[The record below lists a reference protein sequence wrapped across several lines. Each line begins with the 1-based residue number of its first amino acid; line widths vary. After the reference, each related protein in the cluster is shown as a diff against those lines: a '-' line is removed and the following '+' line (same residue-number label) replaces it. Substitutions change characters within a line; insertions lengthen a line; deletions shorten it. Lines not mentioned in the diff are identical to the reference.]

1 MLAEWQEGHHCDEP
15 MPLITG
21 VFSSRKQ
28 VEQEKQ
34 LTQVHV
40 EDSRRWYEV
49 VATRS
54 LYLNRVTTHLENLEK
69 SANWISGQ
77 GKWEKSQEP

>member
-15 MPLITG
+15 APLITG
-21 VFSSRKQ
+21 VFSCRKQ
-28 VEQEKQ
+28 VEEENQ

-40 EDSRRWYEV
+40 EDGRRWCEV

-54 LYLNRVTTHLENLEK
+54 LYLNRVITHLENLEK
-69 SANWISGQ
+69 SANCISGQ
-77 GKWEKSQEP
+77 GKWEKSGKP